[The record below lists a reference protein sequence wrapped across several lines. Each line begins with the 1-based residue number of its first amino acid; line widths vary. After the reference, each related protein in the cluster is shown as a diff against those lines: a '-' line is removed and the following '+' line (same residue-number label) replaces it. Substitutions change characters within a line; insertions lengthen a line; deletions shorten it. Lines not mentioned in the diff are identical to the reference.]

1 MDPTN
6 DTACP
11 VCTLYLRPGITLE
24 SHLNSHPKQKV
35 IEALIRASQRD
46 PISVDTGPKIVNQAL
61 QQPPQHPMTFVS
73 PNINSQMTPSPPN
86 HSFIYQQFMSSSA
99 HSQPMLN
106 VAPNQQ
112 FVAVPTVF
120 NPPQMYCSPYI
131 IQQQQQVILSA
142 NGAAAAA
149 ANFQSFSP
157 GPNPAICLPSGATI
171 TEITDPLRISHT
183 PSDLLTHE
191 SSVESIVETQN
202 VCETKDDD
210 SDKINL
216 VQEPLKIVASCS
228 SDITTNEKL
237 INVNSSDAAT
247 SIPAGLE
254 EDDDLKTQEISED
267 EARPDIIFETKNHE
281 VVSVTIKHVELQS
294 SIESPAA
301 KELEEKEIDDEEK
314 ENESVHL
321 DELMHAEDDEEELDK
336 ACQTVKE
343 CISGLAEVIVIKA
356 EPENMGREV
365 QDLSS
370 AIQNM
375 GNNSNIV
382 VASSSGLQ
390 ETTNNGMS
398 VTVLEMDDFNFILQN
413 DFVSTDESILPTI
426 NNDLNSN
433 TKVSIDDQEYI
444 INDVADDKFSTEKI
458 DEESL
463 SRESLNIRADERMP
477 PRGELSEQESNGAS
491 EVGWGTRIYQE
502 GSSGMSTS
510 YDLLARESWEA
521 SDCSDSEMPPL
532 QSRIQPASLNYK
544 SDDDV
549 DDPEPNSESPT
560 FDFNCST
567 CGATFRCPKERR
579 VHQAQEHSSPS
590 NSSTSCVKKRQT
602 RNSNR
607 LKKEIV
613 RQSQTP
619 MVVKMEL
626 KSELSEVDTI
636 ALDNADNDFLL
647 ETKENVLC
655 NLCGELLPSMKDW
668 NIHNRKVHNIRP
680 QNQNLVC
687 RTCSETFLNQRE
699 YLEHLKEHP
708 LECNICGKN
717 FYKLPNLR
725 LHLRRH
731 TGIKPHKCDICTK
744 SFFSKQKLQEHINVH
759 SGSSPIKCTMCSETF
774 RRYSNLV
781 QHRNRHHLN
790 IKRKIKDYVCFCGEI
805 FHSKSKLSWHKEVHE
820 SKPKSCK
827 YCHEKFVHMASLTR
841 HIRRAHNQRYVP
853 EMSRE
858 IENVECKVCN
868 GVYLKS
874 SLDAHLLTHTGT
886 KQYGCPICSKQF
898 TTKWNLKLHKWTH
911 AAATSKPFKCDTCN
925 AAFIRKSDYI
935 SHMNSHKSI
944 RPYTCNYCG
953 CKFIRKYNCLRHV
966 REHEEGK
973 AFICNVCN
981 KSFHRSYYLKE
992 HMRVHSGVRPFSC
1005 HICGKT
1011 STTKSNH
1018 NKHMKIHHAREPVM
1032 TEG

>member
-1 MDPTN
+1 MDATN
-6 DTACP
+6 MTACP

-46 PISVDTGPKIVNQAL
+46 PISLDTGPKIVNQTL
-61 QQPPQHPMTFVS
+61 RQPPQQPMTFVS
-73 PNINSQMTPSPPN
+73 PNINSQMTPPPPN

-120 NPPQMYCSPYI
+120 NPPQMYCPPYI
-131 IQQQQQVILSA
+131 IQQQQQVILST
-142 NGAAAAA
+142 NGAATTA

-157 GPNPAICLPSGATI
+157 GSSPAICLPSGATI
-171 TEITDPLRISHT
+171 TEITDPLRISHI
-183 PSDLLTHE
+183 SSESTHGP
-191 SSVESIVETQN
+191 SVEAISETESA
-202 VCETKDDD
+202 CERKDDEA
-210 SDKINL
+210 DKIMKL
-216 VQEPLKIVASCS
+216 SPEPLKIVASCS
-228 SDITTNEKL
+228 RDITTNEKM
-237 INVNSSDAAT
+237 ISVTSSDAAT

-254 EDDDLKTQEISED
+254 EDDDLEKSEISE
-267 EARPDIIFETKNHE
+267 EEIRPDIIFETKNHE
-281 VVSVTIKHVELQS
+281 VVSVTITHVEPRSQ
-294 SIESPAA
+294 IQSPAA
-301 KELEEKEIDDEEK
+301 KNNEETEIVD
-314 ENESVHL
+314 ENEHI
-321 DELMHAEDDEEELDK
+321 DELMDVEDDDEEELDK

-343 CISGLAEVIVIKA
+343 CVNELTTEVIVIKG
-356 EPENMGREV
+356 EPEKLGREM
-365 QDLSS
+365 QTLSS
-370 AIQNM
+370 AIRNM

-390 ETTNNGMS
+390 QTTTNGVN
-398 VTVLEMDDFNFILQN
+398 VTVLEMDDFNYILQN
-413 DFVSTDESILPTI
+413 DFVSTDETILPTI
-426 NNDLNSN
+426 TNELNANS
-433 TKVSIDDQEYI
+433 KVSIDDQEYI
-444 INDVADDKFSTEKI
+444 ISEVAEEKFSTGKI

-477 PRGELSEQESNGAS
+477 PQGELSEQESNGAS

-521 SDCSDSEMPPL
+521 SDCSDSEIPPL

-549 DDPEPNSESPT
+549 DDPESESPI

-579 VHQAQEHSSPS
+579 VHQAQEHSSLS
-590 NSSTSCVKKRQT
+590 NSSTSSVKKRYT

-607 LKKEIV
+607 LRKEMV
-613 RQSQTP
+613 ESSQTTV
-619 MVVKMEL
+619 VVKMEL
-626 KSELSEVDTI
+626 KSELPEVDTI
-636 ALDNADNDFLL
+636 VLEETDNDFLL
-647 ETKENVLC
+647 ESKENVLC
-655 NLCGELLPSMKDW
+655 NLCGELLPSMKEW
-668 NIHNRKVHNIRP
+668 NVHNRKIHNIRP

-687 RTCSETFLNQRE
+687 RTCSESFPSQRD

-731 TGIKPHKCDICTK
+731 TGIKPHKCDVCTK
-744 SFFSKQKLQEHINVH
+744 SFFSKQKLQEHMNVH
-759 SGSSPIKCTMCSETF
+759 NGSSPIKCNMCSETF

-790 IKRKIKDYVCFCGEI
+790 IKKKIKDYVCFCGEI

-853 EMSRE
+853 EVSRE
-858 IENVECKVCN
+858 NENVECKVCN
-868 GVYLKS
+868 GIYLKS

-886 KQYGCPICSKQF
+886 KQYSCPICSKQF

-911 AAATSKPFKCDTCN
+911 AAATSKPFKCELCN
-925 AAFIRKSDYI
+925 GAFIRKSDYT

-973 AFICNVCN
+973 AFICSVCN